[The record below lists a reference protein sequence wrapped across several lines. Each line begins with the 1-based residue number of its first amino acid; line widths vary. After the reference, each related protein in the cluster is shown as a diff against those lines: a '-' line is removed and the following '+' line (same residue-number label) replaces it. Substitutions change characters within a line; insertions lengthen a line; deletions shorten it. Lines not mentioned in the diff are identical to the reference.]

1 MDTVPQTLTFSKAW
15 EAFELAGRVEG
26 RSRKTFAAY
35 RYVLGSFQKWLGER
49 ELCHVDTSLLRGY
62 ITHLQERLRP
72 ASVHHHFR
80 GLHAFLSFLHREGL
94 LAPNPI
100 AQIRAPK
107 LGEYFPEVFS
117 EEEIHRLLAT
127 PDRRTF
133 EGFRN
138 YAMVLAFLDTGMRL
152 GELTGLETSDA
163 DLAGRAL
170 RVRGK
175 GKKERLVFMGRK
187 LTRVIYEW
195 LKRRGHQ
202 PYSDILFCT
211 RHGDSLK
218 LRNVNRILERI
229 AKRAKVTGRWNPH
242 KFRHTFG
249 HRYILAGGDP
259 FSLRDLMG
267 HSTVT
272 VTMLYVRMAGTPHL
286 REQHARYSPVDRLQG
301 S

>member
-1 MDTVPQTLTFSKAW
+1 MRPGWKAGP
-15 EAFELAGRVEG
+15 AAPSASTG
-26 RSRKTFAAY
+26 RS
-35 RYVLGSFQKWLGER
+35 FQAWLGQR
-49 ELCHVDTSLLRGY
+49 DLCHVDATLLRAY
-62 ITHLQERLRP
+62 LAHLQERLRP

-94 LAPNPI
+94 LSQNPI

-117 EEEIHRLLAT
+117 EEEIHRFLAT
-127 PDRRTF
+127 PDRHTF

-138 YAMVLAFLDTGMRL
+138 YVMVLTLLDTGMRL
-152 GELTGLETSDA
+152 GELIGLGISDVK
-163 DLAGRAL
+163 LAGRSL

-175 GKKERLVFMGRK
+175 GGKERLVFMGRR
-187 LTRVIYEW
+187 LTRGIYEW
-195 LKRRGHQ
+195 LRRRGHQ
-202 PYSDILFCT
+202 PYSDVLFCT

-218 LRNVNRILERI
+218 SRNVNRIFERI
-229 AKRAKVTGRWNPH
+229 ARRAKVAGRWNPH

-249 HRYILAGGDP
+249 HHYILAGGDP